1 MASKRE
7 QLIKDLATYII
18 KRNKE
23 NFDDMDETVED
34 FSTFAV
40 TEETVE
46 AYLKDLVG
54 EVFIEVKA
62 EQRFISEFLY
72 EW

>member
-1 MASKRE
+1 MTSKRE
-7 QLIKDLATYII
+7 QLIKDLAVYII

-23 NFDDMDETVED
+23 NYDDMGEIEES
-34 FSTFAV
+34 FNEFGV

-46 AYLKDLVG
+46 AYMKDLVS
-54 EVFIEVKA
+54 EVFVEVKA
-62 EQRFISEFLY
+62 EQQFISEFLY